1 MVKVLS
7 HSHTPFE
14 IYEPKFPE
22 KIDFVAKFQPKIA
35 SRILSGMN
43 LLKNPLPFYAELTSK
58 GSCTIEILPSLF
70 TFPEIAHPCVKS
82 AHFYHLRNQL

>member
-14 IYEPKFPE
+14 IYELKFPE
-22 KIDFVAKFQPKIA
+22 KIDFDAKFQPKTA

-43 LLKNPLPFYAELTSK
+43 LLKNSFPFYEESINK
-58 GSCTIEILPSLF
+58 GFCTIESSANLF
-70 TFPEIAHPCVKS
+70 TFPEMV
-82 AHFYHLRNQL
+82 

>member
-22 KIDFVAKFQPKIA
+22 KIDFVAKFQPKTA

-43 LLKNPLPFYAELTSK
+43 LLKNSFPFYEESINK
-58 GSCTIEILPSLF
+58 GFCTIDSSENLF
-70 TFPEIAHPCVKS
+70 TFPEMV
-82 AHFYHLRNQL
+82 